1 MESTTAS
8 TPWRRRL
15 RAARWALVAFGCV
28 LVGYGVAVR
37 TGVGWGRPCWEPAR
51 VTEANCLE
59 VRARRCWAPAVV
71 AGTGAAIAFVAWPR
85 RPRAAGRFDGRRW
98 LWIPCLEVVFGLHA
112 PCAADWGEAFRALA
126 GPFAW
131 VPTRPFSADL
141 VGAFVVLGVAVWI
154 TVGSV
159 TRPFFAWILWLLVW
173 YMIWIG
179 LATPIEWHA

>member
-1 MESTTAS
+1 M
-8 TPWRRRL
+8 
-15 RAARWALVAFGCV
+15 AFGCV
-28 LVGYGVAVR
+28 LVAYGVAVR
-37 TGVGWGRPCWEPAR
+37 AGVWRGTPCWEPAR
-51 VTEANCLE
+51 VTQANYLD
-59 VRARRCWAPAVV
+59 VRARRRWAPAVV
-71 AGTGAAIAFVAWPR
+71 AGGGAVIAFVAWPR

-112 PCAADWGEAFRALA
+112 PSAADWGEAFRALG

-159 TRPFFAWILWLLVW
+159 TRPSFAWILWLLFW